1 MSSIILII
9 NSKFL
14 TPLNIAWIKFGEIL
28 GRIIAPVVMALIYFI
43 ILTPIGLFLRLIK
56 KDILNLKF
64 SKENSYWIKRK
75 KNIGPMKRQF

>member
-1 MSSIILII
+1 MLVR
-9 NSKFL
+9 L
-14 TPLNIAWIKFGEIL
+14 LGPLNLIWIKFGEIL
-28 GRIIAPVVMALIYFI
+28 GRIIAPIVMALIYFI
-43 ILTPIGLFLRLIK
+43 ILTPIGLFLRLIR